1 MTWGKYTMCRL
12 KPYITQLPSS
22 RPKPSFGIGN
32 QNQGLVSVS
41 KPKLFFQKNPQYFL
55 TSFGDISFLFITYHT
70 IGNQISGFKNVVSA
84 SYGIG
89 PKVCANLSLGFGIGP
104 KRKQWFW
111 YYTTSTFVC
120 TKIDWI
126 FFANICRSLIFWF

>member
-41 KPKLFFQKNPQYFL
+41 KPKPQYFL
-55 TSFGDISFLFITYHT
+55 TSFGEISFLFITYHT
-70 IGNQISGFKNVVSA
+70 IGN
-84 SYGIG
+84 
-89 PKVCANLSLGFGIGP
+89 
-104 KRKQWFW
+104 
-111 YYTTSTFVC
+111 
-120 TKIDWI
+120 
-126 FFANICRSLIFWF
+126 